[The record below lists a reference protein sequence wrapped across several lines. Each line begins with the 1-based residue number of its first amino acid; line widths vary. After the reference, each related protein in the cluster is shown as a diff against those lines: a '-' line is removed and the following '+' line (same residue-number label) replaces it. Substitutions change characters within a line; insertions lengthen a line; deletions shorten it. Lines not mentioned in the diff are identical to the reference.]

1 MKNWI
6 VSEINKDEAKRIQTE
21 YGLPPILAMLLQIRG
36 ITKREEIED
45 FLQNDSVIASPFEIK
60 DMKKGAD
67 RILSAIDNDE
77 LICVYGDYDADGVT
91 STALLYSYLETVGA
105 NAMYYIPS
113 REIEGYGMNKGA
125 IDILAEKGVKL
136 IVTVDNGIAA
146 VEEIDY
152 ANSLGIDTVITDHHQ
167 PTGKIPNAVA
177 VIDMHQSDCPSKYKM
192 LSGVGVAFKL
202 VMALEGENCDVS
214 SLLDNYS
221 DLLCIG
227 TVGDIVELKSENRVF
242 VKRGLVNIQE
252 SDRAGINAL
261 IETAGIAGKKIT
273 SGNVSFTLVP
283 RINAVGRL
291 GFSGKS
297 VSLLL
302 TDDENEAMSIAKQLN
317 EDNNERKE
325 IEKNILMKIDEM
337 VKANPHITND
347 RVLVIDG
354 EGWHQGVIGIVA
366 AKVKEFFG
374 KPTVIISRDGEE
386 AKGSGRSV
394 EGFPLCDAV
403 FACSDLL
410 THRGGHPMAVGLS
423 LDSENIPAFR
433 RKINEFADN
442 FGKMPYDKINIECKL
457 NPAYINLDLIDSL
470 SLMQPYGAGNPTP
483 VFGLYNMTLK
493 NITPLSANRHLRLT
507 LSRNNIQITAMKFFT
522 STEEFPYKIGETLD
536 LAVNLD
542 RNEFNGNVSVSVI
555 VKDIKSSDCDTEKLL
570 DSRTNY
576 EDFCRGKQLDR
587 SQLSDL
593 MPDRN
598 DFALLYRYLK
608 SNGGYAFETATLPHM
623 LDNRLSFGKIKVILE
638 AMRELRL
645 IEISEGMKTSKISV
659 LPVNGRVDLESAP
672 IIKKLREVF

>member
-1 MKNWI
+1 M
-6 VSEINKDEAKRIQTE
+6 
-21 YGLPPILAMLLQIRG
+21 
-36 ITKREEIED
+36 
-45 FLQNDSVIASPFEIK
+45 
-60 DMKKGAD
+60 
-67 RILSAIDNDE
+67 
-77 LICVYGDYDADGVT
+77 
-91 STALLYSYLETVGA
+91 
-105 NAMYYIPS
+105 
-113 REIEGYGMNKGA
+113 
-125 IDILAEKGVKL
+125 
-136 IVTVDNGIAA
+136 
-146 VEEIDY
+146 
-152 ANSLGIDTVITDHHQ
+152 
-167 PTGKIPNAVA
+167 
-177 VIDMHQSDCPSKYKM
+177 
-192 LSGVGVAFKL
+192 GVAFKL
-202 VMALEGENCDVS
+202 IMALEGEYCDTTT
-214 SLLDNYS
+214 LLDNYS
-221 DLLCIG
+221 DLLSIG
-227 TVGDIVELKSENRVF
+227 TIGDVVELKDENRVF
-242 VKRGLVNIQE
+242 VKHGLE
-252 SDRAGINAL
+252 SITNTDRPGLQAL
-261 IETAGIAGKKIT
+261 IKNSGLTGKT
-273 SGNVSFTLVP
+273 VSSTNVSFTIVP

-291 GFSGKS
+291 GLSEKS

-302 TDDENEAMSIAKQLN
+302 TEDYDEAAEISSQLCV
-317 EDNNERKE
+317 DNSERQE
-325 IEKNILMKIDEM
+325 IERDILEKIDGIIRRKPSL
-337 VKANPHITND
+337 VND
-347 RVLVIDG
+347 KIIVIDG
-354 EGWHQGVIGIVA
+354 ENWHQGVIGLIA
-366 AKVKEFFG
+366 AKVKEAYG
-374 KPTVIISRDGEE
+374 KPAIVISKLGDI

-394 EGFPLCDAV
+394 EGFPLCNAV

-493 NITPLSANRHLRLT
+493 NITPLSANRHLRLK

-608 SNGGYAFETATLPHM
+608 SNGGYAFETATLVHM

>member
-1 MKNWI
+1 
-6 VSEINKDEAKRIQTE
+6 
-21 YGLPPILAMLLQIRG
+21 
-36 ITKREEIED
+36 
-45 FLQNDSVIASPFEIK
+45 
-60 DMKKGAD
+60 
-67 RILSAIDNDE
+67 
-77 LICVYGDYDADGVT
+77 
-91 STALLYSYLETVGA
+91 
-105 NAMYYIPS
+105 
-113 REIEGYGMNKGA
+113 
-125 IDILAEKGVKL
+125 
-136 IVTVDNGIAA
+136 
-146 VEEIDY
+146 
-152 ANSLGIDTVITDHHQ
+152 
-167 PTGKIPNAVA
+167 
-177 VIDMHQSDCPSKYKM
+177 
-192 LSGVGVAFKL
+192 
-202 VMALEGENCDVS
+202 
-214 SLLDNYS
+214 
-221 DLLCIG
+221 
-227 TVGDIVELKSENRVF
+227 
-242 VKRGLVNIQE
+242 
-252 SDRAGINAL
+252 
-261 IETAGIAGKKIT
+261 
-273 SGNVSFTLVP
+273 
-283 RINAVGRL
+283 
-291 GFSGKS
+291 
-297 VSLLL
+297 
-302 TDDENEAMSIAKQLN
+302 
-317 EDNNERKE
+317 
-325 IEKNILMKIDEM
+325 
-337 VKANPHITND
+337 
-347 RVLVIDG
+347 
-354 EGWHQGVIGIVA
+354 
-366 AKVKEFFG
+366 
-374 KPTVIISRDGEE
+374 
-386 AKGSGRSV
+386 
-394 EGFPLCDAV
+394 
-403 FACSDLL
+403 
-410 THRGGHPMAVGLS
+410 MAVGLS

-570 DSRTNY
+570 DSLTNY